1 MDTRSKIL
9 TPAAAREIA
18 ARPIAIA
25 LGTFDVLRASHVGEL
40 EAARQGA
47 ALLAIVLPRE
57 GEVLPQRV
65 RAELVAALRSVD
77 FVTLCEAAEADAII
91 AALQPVQVTDLRD
104 ADERR
109 SRELR
114 ERIVSRRAI
123 Q

>member
-9 TPAAAREIA
+9 TAAAAREIA
-18 ARPIAIA
+18 ARPLVVV

-57 GEVLPQRV
+57 GEVLPQRA
-65 RAELVAALRSVD
+65 RAELVAALRAVD
-77 FVTLCEAAEADAII
+77 FVTMCEAAEAASMIDA
-91 AALQPVQVTDLRD
+91 LRPVNVADLRA
-104 ADERR
+104 ADEQR

-114 ERIVSRRAI
+114 DRIVSRRAI